1 MPPHEATQDAPLHVH
16 VCTYVYPGMDIDSGM
31 GIAVAMAMA
40 IGMACYVAC
49 CMAVWLYH
57 SVSPHIWCEQGH
69 DLVLYLVRFLL
80 LALEKNGNAGV
91 ATVGTNAQLLHTKIK
106 LFK

>member
-1 MPPHEATQDAPLHVH
+1 MPPHHEATQDAL
-16 VCTYVYPGMDIDSGM
+16 GIDSGM

-40 IGMACYVAC
+40 IGMAC

-57 SVSPHIWCEQGH
+57 SVSPHIWCDQGH

-80 LALEKNGNAGV
+80 LALEKNGNAGDV
-91 ATVGTNAQLLHTKIK
+91 TVGPSPQLLHTKIK
-106 LFK
+106 LYK

>member
-1 MPPHEATQDAPLHVH
+1 MPPHHEATQDACSSTRMYVH
-16 VCTYVYPGMDIDSGM
+16 PALGIDSGM

-57 SVSPHIWCEQGH
+57 SVSPHIWCDQGH

-80 LALEKNGNAGV
+80 LALEKNGNAGDV
-91 ATVGTNAQLLHTKIK
+91 TVGPSPRLLHTKIK
-106 LFK
+106 LYK